1 MSPTITSN
9 RASSLTSESPRSIS
23 RVQQTL
29 IAAGITVL
37 MFAAAIGGAA
47 AGTLENMERER
58 AILLETILS
67 GDMNAAERENRI
79 QVAKTRLVDLERM
92 VLRDKKLIGQNTP
105 AVRAAFDNYDLT
117 FLVHASTE
125 KSRSIADHWLGEIGV
140 STAALMNARMGRR

>member
-1 MSPTITSN
+1 MTPTITSEM
-9 RASSLTSESPRSIS
+9 TSETPRSIS

-29 IAAGITVL
+29 IAAGITIL

-92 VLRDKKLIGQNTP
+92 VLRDKKLIGRNTP

-140 STAALMNARMGRR
+140 STTSLMNARMGRR

>member
-1 MSPTITSN
+1 MTPT
-9 RASSLTSESPRSIS
+9 LTSEQPRNIS
-23 RVQQTL
+23 RARQSL
-29 IAAGITVL
+29 IAIAITVV

-67 GDMNAAERENRI
+67 GDMNAAERESRI

-92 VLRDKKLIGQNTP
+92 VLRDKQLIGRNTP

-125 KSRSIADHWLGEIGV
+125 KNRSIADHWLGEIGV
-140 STAALMNARMGRR
+140 STTALMNARMGRR

>member
-1 MSPTITSN
+1 MNATM
-9 RASSLTSESPRSIS
+9 TSEQPRNASHV
-23 RVQQTL
+23 RQTL
-29 IAAGITVL
+29 IAIGITVAI
-37 MFAAAIGGAA
+37 FAAAIGGAA

-67 GDMNAAERENRI
+67 GDMNAAERESRI

-92 VLRDKKLIGQNTP
+92 VLRDKKLIGRNTP

-125 KSRSIADHWLGEIGV
+125 KSRSIADHWLGEVGV
-140 STAALMNARMGRR
+140 STTALMNARMGRR

>member
-1 MSPTITSN
+1 MNATM
-9 RASSLTSESPRSIS
+9 TSEQPRNASHV
-23 RVQQTL
+23 RQTL
-29 IAAGITVL
+29 IGIGITVAI
-37 MFAAAIGGAA
+37 FAAAIGGAA

-67 GDMNAAERENRI
+67 GDMNAAERESRI

-92 VLRDKKLIGQNTP
+92 VLRDKKLIGRNPP

-125 KSRSIADHWLGEIGV
+125 KSRSIADHWLGEVGV
-140 STAALMNARMGRR
+140 STTALMNARMGRR

>member
-1 MSPTITSN
+1 MTQAMTSE
-9 RASSLTSESPRSIS
+9 LTSEQS
-23 RVQQTL
+23 RTIGRTQQTL
-29 IAAGITVL
+29 IAAGITIL

-67 GDMNAAERENRI
+67 GDMNTAERESRI

-92 VLRDKKLIGQNTP
+92 VLRDKKLVGRNTP
-105 AVRAAFDNYDLT
+105 AIRAAFDNYDLT

-140 STAALMNARMGRR
+140 STTALMNARMGRR

>member
-1 MSPTITSN
+1 MTPMITSN
-9 RASSLTSESPRSIS
+9 TTSDMTPDTSRKIS
-23 RVQQTL
+23 RAQQTL
-29 IAAGITVL
+29 IAVGITL
-37 MFAAAIGGAA
+37 AMFAAAIGGAA

-92 VLRDKKLIGQNTP
+92 VLRDKKLIGRNTP

-140 STAALMNARMGRR
+140 STTSLMNARMGRR

>member
-1 MSPTITSN
+1 MSPTITPD

>member
-1 MSPTITSN
+1 MTQAITTEM
-9 RASSLTSESPRSIS
+9 TSEQPRNIS

-29 IAAGITVL
+29 IAVGITISL
-37 MFAAAIGGAA
+37 FAAAIGGAA

-67 GDMNAAERENRI
+67 GDMNTAERENRI

-92 VLRDKKLIGQNTP
+92 VLRDKKLVGRNTP